1 VTSGSSPHRHPVASA
16 APDRKD
22 HAIRVIPLPDRTPQN
37 RGRHL
42 PTELESHVGWLFGVI
57 YLVLLI
63 TLGVITLRKRHWVM
77 FVLGF
82 FLPIFWLIGAL
93 MRPRFV

>member
-1 VTSGSSPHRHPVASA
+1 MC
-16 APDRKD
+16 
-22 HAIRVIPLPDRTPQN
+22 LPDRPPQN
-37 RGRHL
+37 GRHSP

-63 TLGVITLRKRHWVM
+63 TLGVITFRKRHWVM

-82 FLPIFWLIGAL
+82 FFPIFWLIGAL
-93 MRPRFV
+93 MRPRLPAV